1 MSIVHRLLA
10 FLRRAKPASDAAT
23 SLSRRDALMLSVG
36 GTIPLV
42 PLAIAGQRDPAATS
56 IAPGAMVARP
66 GGRARTLQAK
76 ALDIYSVND
85 KGALGDGRTDD
96 TPAINAA
103 ILEVHRAGGGEVIFG
118 TSSSPYH
125 VAGPIL
131 LPSNVAVNL
140 NGQTLV
146 GRSFNEGVMFATAMM
161 RGDTLVRNH
170 RASGQ
175 DGAVLYSSVR
185 NGTIKRCAIAFDFR
199 NFNVS
204 CSITDVAT
212 FEALQFGV
220 FSQCFYM
227 SLANCSAR
235 GPSDRERAA
244 FAFTG
249 NNNLISLLR
258 VSATMESGFLFE
270 GGTTSVSLIGCSCEG
285 SGGSAVAFRGDC
297 LGISIDSGYWEAIPG
312 TVFDFRAAGVCSVS
326 FRGNYVNYADTILDD
341 GGPQSP
347 ATLFGSFDAS
357 NYLANI
363 GVAHGSRTYRGR
375 MLLACPRNFIRYEI
389 PFANN
394 APSEVPANWTLG
406 PSIQAERDTAFTGRS
421 LSDVRSRSRLH
432 YGAPI
437 PLAREGD
444 VGDPFPGTI
453 DRSRITMATGADAI
467 AIVDSAIIWQPHSLR
482 ATFIFTLVDNGG
494 THKLFGDIYGDQLVR
509 QDRTAKR
516 ILLEQHQGR
525 VRLRIGDIDNRS
537 GGASITGSL
546 QICT

>member
-1 MSIVHRLLA
+1 
-10 FLRRAKPASDAAT
+10 
-23 SLSRRDALMLSVG
+23 MLSVG

-42 PLAIAGQRDPAATS
+42 PLAIAGQRDPVAAG
-56 IAPGAMVARP
+56 IAPGTMVARP

-96 TPAINAA
+96 TAAINAA

-118 TSSSPYH
+118 TSPSPYH
-125 VAGPIL
+125 VVGPIL
-131 LPSNVAVNL
+131 LPSNVAINL

-146 GRSFNEGVMFATAMM
+146 GRSFNEGVMFATATV
-161 RGDTLVRNH
+161 RNDILVRNNQ
-170 RASGQ
+170 SFQ
-175 DGAVLYSSVR
+175 QNDAVLYSSVR
-185 NGTIKRCAIAFDFR
+185 NGVIKRCAIAFEFR

-204 CSITDVAT
+204 CHITDVAT
-212 FEALQFGV
+212 LDVLQFGV
-220 FSQCFYM
+220 FFQCFYM
-227 SLANCSAR
+227 SLTNCSAR
-235 GPSDRERAA
+235 GPSDRSKAA

-249 NNNLISLLR
+249 HNNLITLLR

-270 GGTTSVSLIGCSCEG
+270 GGTASVSLIGCSCEG
-285 SGGSAVAFRGDC
+285 GGGSAVAFRGDC
-297 LGISIDSGYWEAIPG
+297 LGIFIDSGYWEAIPG

-363 GVAHGSRTYRGR
+363 GITHDDRTYRGR
-375 MLLACPRNFIRYEI
+375 MLLSCPRNFIRYEI
-389 PFANN
+389 PFAND
-394 APSEVPANWTLG
+394 APTGAPANWTIG
-406 PSIQAERDTAFTGRS
+406 PSIQAARDTAFTGRS

-437 PLAREGD
+437 PLSREGD
-444 VGDPFPGTI
+444 VGDPYPGTI
-453 DRSRITMATGADAI
+453 DRSGITIATGGGAVAT
-467 AIVDSAIIWQPHSLR
+467 VDSAISWRPNSLR
-482 ATFIFTLVDNGG
+482 ATFILAVMDNAGA
-494 THKLFGDIYGDQLVR
+494 HKLFGDIYGDQLVR
-509 QDRTAKR
+509 QDRSDKR
-516 ILLEQHQGR
+516 VLLEQYQGR
-525 VRLRIGDIDNRS
+525 VRLRVGDIDNRS

>member
-1 MSIVHRLLA
+1 MSIVRRLFA
-10 FLRRAKPASDAAT
+10 SLRRAKPDSDAAT
-23 SLSRRDALMLSVG
+23 RLSRRDALMLSMG
-36 GTIPLV
+36 GAIPLV
-42 PLAIAGQRDPAATS
+42 PLAVAGQRDPVPTGT
-56 IAPGAMVARP
+56 APGAMVARP

-96 TPAINAA
+96 TAAINAA

-118 TSSSPYH
+118 SSPSPYH
-125 VAGPIL
+125 VVGPIL
-131 LPSNVAVNL
+131 LPSNVAINL

-146 GRSFNEGVMFATAMM
+146 GRSFNEGVMFATAMV

-170 RASGQ
+170 HASDH

-185 NGTIKRCAIAFDFR
+185 NGTIRRCAIAFDFR

-220 FSQCFYM
+220 FFQCFYM
-227 SLANCSAR
+227 SLTNCSAR
-235 GPSDRERAA
+235 GPSDRAKAA

-285 SGGSAVAFRGDC
+285 GGGSAVAFRGDC
-297 LGISIDSGYWEAIPG
+297 LGISIDAGYWEAIPG

-347 ATLFGSFDAS
+347 ATLFGSFDSS

-363 GVAHGSRTYRGR
+363 GIVHGNRTYRGR
-375 MLLACPRNFIRYEI
+375 MLLSCPRNFIRYEI
-389 PFANN
+389 PFAND
-394 APSEVPANWTLG
+394 ASGQAPANWTIG
-406 PSIQAERDTAFTGRS
+406 PSIQVARDTAFTGRS

-444 VGDPFPGTI
+444 VGDPFPETI
-453 DRSRITMATGADAI
+453 DRSRITMATGTAAV
-467 AIVDSAIIWQPHSLR
+467 ATVDSGITWRPNSLR
-482 ATFIFTLVDNGG
+482 ATFVFTLVDNGG
-494 THKLFGDIYGDQLVR
+494 AHKLFGDIYGDQLVR
-509 QDRTAKR
+509 QDRSNKR
-516 ILLEQHQGR
+516 ILLEQYQGR
-525 VRLRIGDIDNRS
+525 VRLRVGDIDNRS